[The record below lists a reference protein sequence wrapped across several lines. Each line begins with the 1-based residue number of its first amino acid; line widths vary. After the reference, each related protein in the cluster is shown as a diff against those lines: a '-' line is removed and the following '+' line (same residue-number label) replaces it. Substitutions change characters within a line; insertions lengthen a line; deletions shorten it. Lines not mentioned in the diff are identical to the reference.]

1 MKEMYDAF
9 RVTKML
15 VLVRL
20 VKAGA
25 SRLNPCSLP
34 VVEYKGR
41 QMEGNGL
48 SAERLVLERGDTDP
62 LSVAPLVSWHSQPD
76 RAPRQRRLKPLVAAA
91 YVPRRFPAMNDVPGL
106 IVHSYAY
113 FSIPRCLDQTEEL
126 RETMDDET
134 VSGVV
139 GSQVQRWDQS
149 TWAVRWGL
157 SAGPINHGP
166 SVQQLLGQYCR
177 RRRRPNVQTEINYVE
192 RLCKKGKG
200 CMRLICRIWTHTD
213 IWILIFF

>member
-1 MKEMYDAF
+1 
-9 RVTKML
+9 
-15 VLVRL
+15 
-20 VKAGA
+20 
-25 SRLNPCSLP
+25 
-34 VVEYKGR
+34 
-41 QMEGNGL
+41 
-48 SAERLVLERGDTDP
+48 
-62 LSVAPLVSWHSQPD
+62 
-76 RAPRQRRLKPLVAAA
+76 
-91 YVPRRFPAMNDVPGL
+91 MNDVPGL